1 MFINDSNTPYP
12 GDQSMNDQHKTQKD
26 FFNQEYQPVQREL
39 PFPTELSSSPEEY
52 TMKERKKNRIPRHA
66 RRFPK
71 VYRYRRAI
79 KKCWK
84 DPLYSAAN
92 AEGLISEIL
101 PELARCA
108 NYIRDN
114 SDMVFTEAFQLD
126 DRFLEVPSIVARILV
141 TGKCS
146 ISPNIFRDADDLP
159 VIAYELVF
167 KVLGKILRSQRRNTG
182 WDPTL
187 AM

>member
-12 GDQSMNDQHKTQKD
+12 GDQSMNDQPETQKD
-26 FFNQEYQPVQREL
+26 LFNQEYQPVQREL
-39 PFPTELSSSPEEY
+39 PFPTESSSSIEEY
-52 TMKERKKNRIPRHA
+52 TMKERKEKRIPRHA

-84 DPLYSAAN
+84 DPVYSAAN

-101 PELARCA
+101 PDLVRCA

-126 DRFLEVPSIVARILV
+126 DRFLAVPSIVARILV
-141 TGKCS
+141 TGTCS
-146 ISPNIFRDADDLP
+146 ISPKMFWGADDLP
-159 VIAYELVF
+159 EIAYELVF
-167 KVLGKILRSQRRNTG
+167 KVMGKILRSQKRNAG

>member
-12 GDQSMNDQHKTQKD
+12 GDQSMNDQPKTQKD
-26 FFNQEYQPVQREL
+26 LFNQEYQPVQREL
-39 PFPTELSSSPEEY
+39 PFPTESSSSPEEY

-101 PELARCA
+101 PELVRCA
-108 NYIRDN
+108 NFIRDN

-126 DRFLEVPSIVARILV
+126 DRFMEVPNIVARILV
-141 TGKCS
+141 TGRCS
-146 ISPNIFRDADDLP
+146 ISMKYNWNAEKLP